1 MKVKSAVDPDLKK
14 TSEVRMVDAVRNGMG
29 KMQPYKGKL
38 NDAEIKGSWLTS
50 ARRVGERK
58 TRAVRPARAN
68 GRIPAAIV
76 SIGSV

>member
-50 ARRVGERK
+50 ARL
-58 TRAVRPARAN
+58 
-68 GRIPAAIV
+68 
-76 SIGSV
+76 